1 MYVDLS
7 VPNFNQAQLHQ
18 IKRYYSLNK
27 VSVGAVRL
35 KNLVI
40 FEFKNNKKRC
50 VYIDERSYEFD
61 FKTLAD
67 TGKLS
72 SCQYPYRCKT

>member
-27 VSVGAVRL
+27 VSVGAIRL

-40 FEFKNNKKRC
+40 FDLKNHKKRC
-50 VYIDERSYEFD
+50 VYIDECSYKFVLE
-61 FKTLAD
+61 TLA
-67 TGKLS
+67 K
-72 SCQYPYRCKT
+72 

>member
-7 VPNFNQAQLHQ
+7 VPNFSQDQLRQ

-40 FEFKNNKKRC
+40 FDLKNHKKRC
-50 VYIDERSYEFD
+50 VFIDEKTYEFVL
-61 FKTLAD
+61 KTLAD
-67 TGKLS
+67 
-72 SCQYPYRCKT
+72 